1 MFYDLHMHS
10 ALSPCADDDMRP
22 TNIVRMAL
30 LKGLQLIAVSDHN
43 SVDNQ
48 KAITRTAKL
57 YGIDTWLAVELQTRE
72 EVHILGYFKRE
83 EDIDHFDTWLK
94 SVRDKTPNRVD
105 LFGNQLILDEE
116 DQIIAIQPDSLIQ
129 SLDANLDEC
138 IRAIRKAHGR
148 IVLAHVADRKNG
160 ILHQLAFIPK
170 KLDYDGIEI
179 THVDQKEDLIRRFPW
194 LIEKPFFI
202 NSDAHTLT
210 DIHDALYEIDE
221 IEIERFWREEK

>member
-48 KAITRTAKL
+48 KAIARTAKL
-57 YGIDTWLAVELQTRE
+57 NGI
-72 EVHILGYFKRE
+72 
-83 EDIDHFDTWLK
+83 DTWLK

-179 THVDQKEDLIRRFPW
+179 THTNQKEDLIRRFPW

-221 IEIERFWREEK
+221 IEIERFWRDEA